1 MSFTGTLAELALCDL
16 VEITTL
22 GGKSGVLE
30 VAHPDGAPAGRLAFR
45 DGALVGAQC
54 GPLVGERAFYALLGL
69 KEGGFVFDPEL
80 DPGEAAA
87 DLPTGSL
94 LMEAMRRVDESGHLR
109 TALPAYAR
117 VAFRGGG
124 PNDDVEA
131 TVLGQLG
138 PGQRAVGD
146 IVDGALVAGTV
157 DEYDVLRALV
167 RLRDRG
173 VVDLLDRPAA
183 GGDAENER

>member
-1 MSFTGTLAELALCDL
+1 MSFTGTLTELALCDL

-30 VAHPDGAPAGRLAFR
+30 VARPDGTPAGRLAFR
-45 DGALVGAQC
+45 DGALVGATC
-54 GPLVGERAFYALLGL
+54 GALVGERAFYALLGL
-69 KEGGFVFDPEL
+69 KEGGFVFDSDA
-80 DPGEAAA
+80 DPGEAKV
-87 DLPTGSL
+87 DLPTDSL

-109 TALPAYAR
+109 DALPAFAR
-117 VAFRGGG
+117 VAFLGGT
-124 PNDDVEA
+124 PRDDVEA

-157 DEYDVLRALV
+157 DEYDVLRALA

-173 VVDLLDRPAA
+173 VVGLADRPAGA
-183 GGDAENER
+183 AAVDGER

>member
-1 MSFTGTLAELALCDL
+1 
-16 VEITTL
+16 
-22 GGKSGVLE
+22 
-30 VAHPDGAPAGRLAFR
+30 
-45 DGALVGAQC
+45 
-54 GPLVGERAFYALLGL
+54 
-69 KEGGFVFDPEL
+69 
-80 DPGEAAA
+80 
-87 DLPTGSL
+87 
-94 LMEAMRRVDESGHLR
+94 MRRVDESGHLR

-183 GGDAENER
+183 GGAAENER